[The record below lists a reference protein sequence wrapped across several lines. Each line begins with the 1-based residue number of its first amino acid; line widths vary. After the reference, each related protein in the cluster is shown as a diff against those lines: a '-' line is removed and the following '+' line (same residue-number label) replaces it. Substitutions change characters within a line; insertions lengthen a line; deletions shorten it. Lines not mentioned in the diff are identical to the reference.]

1 MRFENQLPR
10 ASSSLTLAV
19 GDAETASGQK
29 SVRRSIRTWMSGL
42 VALIGDG
49 LTDYGEGMYPSF
61 FASGEDAF
69 LPYLRET
76 RQPADTFRSRE
87 MPDDIRD
94 EVAWRGGTAESG
106 MTGPFEPDDMARAK
120 EPSADAPTSGAWGMS
135 ALGRIW
141 SGLCR
146 ARARRRTRLK
156 LEALDDQTL
165 KDIGISRNQIDY
177 FASHENRPW

>member
-1 MRFENQLPR
+1 MTRVFS
-10 ASSSLTLAV
+10 AGG
-19 GDAETASGQK
+19 GDAFRAFGGEP
-29 SVRRSIRTWMSGL
+29 RR
-42 VALIGDG
+42 
-49 LTDYGEGMYPSF
+49 
-61 FASGEDAF
+61 
-69 LPYLRET
+69 
-76 RQPADTFRSRE
+76 PADTFRSRE

-94 EVAWRGGTAESG
+94 EAAWRGGTAESG

-165 KDIGISRNQIDY
+165 KDIGISRN
-177 FASHENRPW
+177 